1 MTRILLSLA
10 ILGLGAGEASAQAA
24 AMRKA
29 ARELVQFLKKPF
41 AREVMEEGAEK
52 LEGRFARAMTRFG
65 DDVNVAAA
73 AKRMGPRTALRI
85 VEEHG
90 VPGAKILTKFGDD
103 GARLL
108 ATDAPRTMTVFRNL
122 GEEGV
127 EMMLKRPGPLTSARL
142 PDLAAAIQASGQPR
156 EVLAVLRKY
165 GDPACAFIWKNKGV
179 LAGGA
184 VLAAFLANPTPYING
199 VKQLVDVPMSHI
211 AAATDWTA
219 VFLAIIVITAAIAS
233 FRMFVLR
240 RSAPR
245 PSQV

>member
-1 MTRILLSLA
+1 MTRILLSLV
-10 ILGLGAGEASAQAA
+10 ILAVGAGEASAQAS

-41 AREVMEEGAEK
+41 AREVMEEGAEN
-52 LEGRFARAMTRFG
+52 LEGRFARVMTRHG
-65 DDVNVAAA
+65 DDVTVAAA
-73 AKRMGPRTALRI
+73 ARRMGPRTALRI
-85 VEEHG
+85 VEQHG
-90 VPGAKILTKFGDD
+90 LPGAKILVRFGDD

-108 ATDAPRTMTVFRNL
+108 TTDAARTMTVFRNL

-127 EMMLKRPGPLTSARL
+127 DLMLKRRGTTSARL
-142 PDLAAAIQASGQPR
+142 PELAAAIKASGRPS

-165 GDPACAFIWKNKGV
+165 GDPACDFIWKNKGV

-184 VLAAFLANPTPYING
+184 LLAAFLANPTPYING
-199 VKQLVDVPMSHI
+199 VTKLVDVPMSHI

-219 VFLAIIVITAAIAS
+219 VFLAMIVIAAGIAS

-245 PSQV
+245 PSQA